1 MRPNKLRAI
10 LSSGGTA
17 FGTMIGE
24 VRNPSIAMIFANAGF
39 DYVFVDMEHGPYS
52 LETAADI
59 LRTARLTGMTALVR
73 APDAQYHLIAR
84 LMDAGAEG
92 VMVPRV
98 ETREAAEVV
107 VSAVRYPPLGVR
119 GLSTSKGHNDFTSA
133 PSLEFTRQANQENL
147 VILQIER
154 KEAIEHI
161 DDLLS
166 VPGVDAAIIGPID
179 LSVSLGVPTD
189 FNHPAMLEAII
200 KVVEAGARHGVWVG
214 MHTGG
219 IGPLVDWH
227 RKGMRLITWSTDIDM
242 LNKASAGGL
251 AELKK
256 QIGVQ

>member
-1 MRPNKLRAI
+1 MRPNKVRAV
-10 LSSGGTA
+10 LAEGGTV

-24 VRNPSIAMIFANAGF
+24 VRSSSIAIIFANAGF
-39 DYVFVDMEHGPYS
+39 DFVFIDMEHGAFS
-52 LETAADI
+52 LETAADL

-98 ETREAAEVV
+98 ETRQAVEQVV
-107 VSAVRYPPLGVR
+107 KAVRYPPAGER
-119 GLSTSKGHNDFTSA
+119 GLSTSKGHNDFRSA
-133 PSLEFTRQANQENL
+133 PSLEFTRQANRENL

-154 KEAIEHI
+154 REAIDHI
-161 DDLLS
+161 DDLFS

-189 FNHPAMLEAII
+189 FSHPAMLEAIG
-200 KVVEAGARHGVWVG
+200 KVVDAGRRHDIWVG

-219 IGPLVDWH
+219 MGPLVDWH
-227 RKGMRLITWSTDIDM
+227 KKGMRLITWSTDIEM
-242 LNKASAGGL
+242 LNSASANGL

-256 QIGVQ
+256 KING

>member
-10 LSSGGTA
+10 LASGGTA

-24 VRNPSIAMIFANAGF
+24 VRSPSIALIFANAGF
-39 DYVFVDMEHGPYS
+39 DYVFVDMEHGPFS

-59 LRTARLTGMTALVR
+59 LRTARLAGITALVR

-98 ETREAAEVV
+98 ETVAAVETV

-119 GLSTSKGHNDFTSA
+119 GLSTSKGHNDFRSS
-133 PSLEFTRQANQENL
+133 PSLEFTRQANAENL

-154 KEAIEHI
+154 REAIDRI

-189 FNHPAMLEAII
+189 FSHPAMIEAIG
-200 KVVEAGARHGVWVG
+200 KVVAACQRHGIWAG

-219 IGPLVDWH
+219 MDVLADWH
-227 RKGMRLITWSTDIDM
+227 RKGMRLITWSTDIEM
-242 LNKASAGGL
+242 LNAASASGL

-256 QIGVQ
+256 KVQ

>member
-24 VRNPSIAMIFANAGF
+24 VRNPSIATIFANAGF
-39 DYVFVDMEHGPYS
+39 DYVFVDMEHGAYS

-59 LRTARLTGMTALVR
+59 IRTARLTGMTALVR

-107 VSAVRYPPLGVR
+107 VSSVRYPPLGVR
-119 GLSTSKGHNDFTSA
+119 GLSTSKGHNDFRSS

-154 KEAIEHI
+154 REAIEHI

-189 FNHPAMLEAII
+189 FNHPTMVESIN

-256 QIGVQ
+256 QVGV